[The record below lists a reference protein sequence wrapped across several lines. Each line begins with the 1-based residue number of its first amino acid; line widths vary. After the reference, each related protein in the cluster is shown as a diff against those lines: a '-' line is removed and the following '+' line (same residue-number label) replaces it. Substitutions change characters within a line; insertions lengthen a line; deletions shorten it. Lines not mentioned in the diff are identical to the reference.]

1 MTSTE
6 AYWRDFDDR
15 DSWRR
20 NRRARIARLDAFA
33 DLLDTRFV
41 IPGLKV
47 RFGMDALV
55 GLVPGIGDLVMSA
68 ASLWLIYEARRL
80 GAPWHVLARMLG
92 NVAVDGAVGAVP
104 LAGDAFDVMW
114 RTNRRNM
121 RLLRDWL
128 AREAR
133 GGL

>member
-20 NRRARIARLDAFA
+20 DRRARVARLDAFA

-47 RFGMDALV
+47 RFGVDALV
-55 GLVPGIGDLVMSA
+55 GLVPGIGDLVMTA

-104 LAGDAFDVMW
+104 LVGDAFDVMW

-121 RLLRDWL
+121 RLLRGWL